1 MIGEISPRTHEEYK
15 AETIR
20 ARRILVK
27 HFYAWAHKRGFYFGT
42 LQEAT
47 EIERSIFPPIG
58 IHRLVFV
65 PAGAES
71 ESIPERPRGPRGR
84 VKRFAP

>member
-27 HFYAWAHKRGFYFGT
+27 HFYAWAHKRGFYFGET
-42 LQEAT
+42 ARGDRDSRGLSLRRG
-47 EIERSIFPPIG
+47 IDSLIFI
-58 IHRLVFV
+58 
-65 PAGAES
+65 PARAELRA
-71 ESIPERPRGPRGR
+71 IPERPGAARGR